1 MLSCTARDAA
11 QRCTEGTVSPSTA
24 CLGCAAQRLLS
35 HCPLLEHAVFS
46 HQADSKQ
53 HCIVQQF
60 GMCSMGNLQTCSEA
74 PPCCSEL
81 GTSCSCPAK
90 ERGDFPWLSVP
101 TVSTQLGTAI
111 ISGSVTAK
119 VIFQSSGVQGCA
131 QNAIHS

>member
-1 MLSCTARDAA
+1 M
-11 QRCTEGTVSPSTA
+11 SPSTA

-46 HQADSKQ
+46 HQAVSKQ

-81 GTSCSCPAK
+81 GTSVSCPAK
-90 ERGDFPWLSVP
+90 ERGDFPWN
-101 TVSTQLGTAI
+101 STPVAERSHSEHTA
-111 ISGSVTAK
+111 G
-119 VIFQSSGVQGCA
+119 
-131 QNAIHS
+131 HSHHFWFCNSKGDFPKLWSAGLCTECHS